1 MSTHPDPER
10 LAALATGESPDA
22 ELAAHL
28 ATCAQCTAELEAL
41 RALAGRLSDLE
52 SVDWVE
58 PPAMVGDTVLAA
70 ARADARA
77 GEAPE
82 TQARPALRP
91 RRWLL
96 VAAAAVVGVIVG
108 VLGGRTLWPASVQPA
123 PEVVLAAARLDTL
136 DTGVQ
141 QGTATLVETATGI
154 ELRVTTSPV
163 SPGSGYVEVWLINT
177 DGVRMVSVGVLSNGT
192 SGVFP
197 VARGLIDAGYL
208 IVDISREGLDDKPQ
222 HSGDSVVRGQLSL

>member
-10 LAALATGESPDA
+10 LAALAAGEATDA
-22 ELAAHL
+22 ELSAHL
-28 ATCAQCTAELEAL
+28 ATCGPCSEDL
-41 RALAGRLSDLE
+41 RALRDLTGRLADLE
-52 SVDWVE
+52 PVEWVE
-58 PPAMVGDTVLAA
+58 PPEAVRAAVLAA
-70 ARADARA
+70 ARDEVPV
-77 GEAPE
+77 GH
-82 TQARPALRP
+82 P

-96 VAAAAVVGVIVG
+96 VAAAALVGVIVG
-108 VLGGRTLWPASVQPA
+108 VLGGRVLWPAGVQPA
-123 PEVVLAAARLDTL
+123 PEVVLATTRLDTL

-141 QGTATLVETATGI
+141 EGTATLVQTAAGV
-154 ELRVTTSPV
+154 ELRVTTAPV
-163 SPGSGYVEVWLINT
+163 SPGSGYLEVWLINT
-177 DGVRMVSVGVLSNGT
+177 DGKRRGSVGVLSNGT